1 MPCWTPT
8 SAGSGR
14 PGSGRGGRRGSC
26 AASRAV
32 RGHRHSRTWGGRPA
46 TNSSWNPSRRRPY
59 WRRRARRALLIV
71 LSSRSGPR
79 VARTRSPTGRPT
91 VLNRRL
97 PVGWSSREGTSRCAN
112 LGRPTRWLGFG
123 RGGHHLLY
131 NRRSRRRGAP
141 GPTGSAAARRRT
153 ASAAADLIAHSAQF
167 RTLAAVGNL
176 KCYLYQ
182 TTCMEW
188 RRRRGERRP
197 NIRAAPRGGS
207 A

>member
-32 RGHRHSRTWGGRPA
+32 RGHRHSRTWGGRRGI
-46 TNSSWNPSRRRPY
+46 NSSLNPSRRRPY

-71 LSSRSGPR
+71 LSSRSDQKVEKILYR
-79 VARTRSPTGRPT
+79 TGRPT

-97 PVGWSSREGTSRCAN
+97 PVGWSWRAGTSRCAN
-112 LGRPTRWLGFG
+112 RGRPTRWSGFG

-131 NRRSRRRGAP
+131 NRRNRRRGAP

-176 KCYLYQ
+176 NK
-182 TTCMEW
+182 
-188 RRRRGERRP
+188 
-197 NIRAAPRGGS
+197 
-207 A
+207 